1 MFRLSVLFLGEACEG
16 RANTTM
22 SFDEKSLVGPQDAYS
37 PAQIAQRV
45 AVVGIAKGCRSAGPL
60 FVLAILAGAFIALG
74 ALFYTLVISDSA
86 LGAGP
91 TRLIGGLAFG
101 VGLVLVLIAGAE
113 LFTGNALMVL
123 PWLER
128 KIATRALMRNWL
140 LVYLGNL
147 VGALMI
153 AVFVV
158 LPGVLD
164 TPNLSATAA
173 RMALAKLTLTPTE
186 ALFRGILCN
195 MLVCLAVWM
204 SFAARSVSGKVL
216 VVLLPIAAF
225 VAVGFE
231 HSVANMYVVPV
242 AMLEGLIEVDL
253 AGFLRNIAIVTLGN
267 IIGGGVLVA
276 GAYWSVFRG
285 TEPWAVLA
293 RK

>member
-1 MFRLSVLFLGEACEG
+1 
-16 RANTTM
+16 M
-22 SFDEKSLVGPQDAYS
+22 SFDEKPLTAALDAYS
-37 PAQIAQRV
+37 PALIAERV
-45 AVVGIAKGCRSAGPL
+45 TAVGIAKGQMSASRL

-101 VGLVLVLIAGAE
+101 VGLVLVLIAGGE
-113 LFTGNALMVL
+113 LFTGNSLMVL

-128 KIATRALMRNWL
+128 KITTTALLRNWS

-147 VGALMI
+147 AGALII

-158 LPGVLD
+158 LSGVLG
-164 TPNLSATAA
+164 TPNLSKTATS
-173 RMALAKLTLTPTE
+173 MAEVKLTLTPVE

-231 HSVANMYVVPV
+231 HSIANMYVVPV
-242 AMLEGLIEVDL
+242 AMLNGLTDPDL
-253 AGFLRNIAIVTLGN
+253 AGFLRNIAVVTIGN
-267 IIGGGVLVA
+267 IIGGGLLVA
-276 GAYWSVFRG
+276 GAYWIVFRA
-285 TEPWAVLA
+285 T
-293 RK
+293 KT

>member
-1 MFRLSVLFLGEACEG
+1 
-16 RANTTM
+16 M
-22 SFDEKSLVGPQDAYS
+22 SFDEKPLGVSPDAYS

-45 AVVGIAKGCRSAGPL
+45 TAAGIAKGCRSVGPL

-128 KIATRALMRNWL
+128 KITTRALLRNWA

-158 LPGVLD
+158 LSGVLD
-164 TPNLSATAA
+164 APNLSATAA
-173 RMALAKLTLTPTE
+173 GMASVKLSLTPTE
-186 ALFRGILCN
+186 ALFRGLLCN

-242 AMLEGLIEVDL
+242 AMLDGVIETDLPGLL
-253 AGFLRNIAIVTLGN
+253 QNIAIVTLGN
-267 IIGGGVLVA
+267 IIGGGLLVA
-276 GAYWSVFRG
+276 GAYWMVFRG
-285 TEPWAVLA
+285 SGP
-293 RK
+293 

>member
-1 MFRLSVLFLGEACEG
+1 
-16 RANTTM
+16 M
-22 SFDEKSLVGPQDAYS
+22 SFDEKPLTSSQDAYT
-37 PAQIAQRV
+37 PALIAERV
-45 AVVGIAKGCRSAGPL
+45 TAVGIAKGQMSASRL
-60 FVLAILAGAFIALG
+60 LVLAILAGAFIALG

-101 VGLVLVLIAGAE
+101 VGLVLVLIAGGE
-113 LFTGNALMVL
+113 LFTGNSLMVM
-123 PWLER
+123 PWFER
-128 KIATRALMRNWL
+128 KITTAALFRNWS

-147 VGALMI
+147 IGALMI

-158 LPGVLD
+158 LSGVLD
-164 TPNLSATAA
+164 TPNLSTTAA
-173 RMALAKLTLTPTE
+173 NMAEAKLALTPVE

-204 SFAARSVSGKVL
+204 SFAAHSVSGKVL

-242 AMLEGLIEVDL
+242 AMLNGLTDPDV
-253 AGFLRNIAIVTLGN
+253 AGFLRNIAIVTIGN
-267 IIGGGVLVA
+267 VIGGGLLVA
-276 GAYWSVFRG
+276 GAYWIVFRV
-285 TEPWAVLA
+285 T
-293 RK
+293 KS